1 MGDFIASKLQV
12 GWHQVFNHKVYTTRL
27 CNDKEYSVR
36 YWSKFWIQSFCHY
49 WFIWS
54 TTAQYPMVKQWS
66 QSSYIIMWECVIWLM
81 AYATENV
88 VALALKTDC
97 SQEMKIK
104 STYSKTHENS
114 RSNTKERDKH
124 FIINEKGY
132 LLHSNFQQLHSF
144 AEIERRN
151 SLSCT

>member
-1 MGDFIASKLQV
+1 
-12 GWHQVFNHKVYTTRL
+12 
-27 CNDKEYSVR
+27 
-36 YWSKFWIQSFCHY
+36 
-49 WFIWS
+49 
-54 TTAQYPMVKQWS
+54 
-66 QSSYIIMWECVIWLM
+66 M

-97 SQEMKIK
+97 GQEMKIK
-104 STYSKTHENS
+104 SSKIQSTYSKTHENS

-132 LLHSNFQQLHSF
+132 LLHSNFRQLHSF

>member
-1 MGDFIASKLQV
+1 
-12 GWHQVFNHKVYTTRL
+12 
-27 CNDKEYSVR
+27 
-36 YWSKFWIQSFCHY
+36 
-49 WFIWS
+49 
-54 TTAQYPMVKQWS
+54 
-66 QSSYIIMWECVIWLM
+66 M